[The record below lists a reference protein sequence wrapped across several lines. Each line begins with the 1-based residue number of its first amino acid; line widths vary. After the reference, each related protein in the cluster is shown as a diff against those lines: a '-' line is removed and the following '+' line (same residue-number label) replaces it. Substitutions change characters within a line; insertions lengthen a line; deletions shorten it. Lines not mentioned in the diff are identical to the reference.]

1 MTDLVSM
8 RKHINV
14 NTYTM
19 TSLITS
25 AFAIGILAGSVSLWF
40 FLGLL
45 LVFPVALAVVRLIYV
60 GGLLGGAMN
69 TGPEVLEE
77 IEYQNK
83 PIVKV
88 ESFFS
93 NIFRRNDGRDSSDT
107 VDAK

>member
-1 MTDLVSM
+1 MTDLISM

-19 TSLITS
+19 ISLTIST
-25 AFAIGILAGSVSLWF
+25 FAMGILAGSVSLWF
-40 FLGLL
+40 LLSLL
-45 LVFPVALAVVRLIYV
+45 LILPVLLAVIRLIYI

-69 TGPEVLEE
+69 KASEVLEE

-107 VDAK
+107 VDAE

>member
-8 RKHINV
+8 RQHINV
-14 NTYTM
+14 NTFTM
-19 TSLITS
+19 ISLTIST
-25 AFAIGILAGSVSLWF
+25 FAMGMLAGSLSLWF
-40 FLGLL
+40 LLGLL
-45 LVFPVALAVVRLIYV
+45 FVFPVVLSVVRLIYI

-69 TGPEVLEE
+69 KASEVLEE

-93 NIFRRNDGRDSSDT
+93 NIFRRNDGRASRT
-107 VDAK
+107 E